1 MAQFWTVYWGFC
13 SFVFGAIVGSF
24 LNVCIWRL
32 PRGESLAKP
41 PSHCPKCDHS
51 LKLWPDMVP
60 LCSQVWCRARCRY
73 CGTPF
78 SWRYFWIELLTAAL
92 FTGANMRYAVFTNS
106 RLDDFTQTGVLLCT
120 FAFISCLVV
129 IFFTDLDS
137 YQIHDGTV
145 ALAALA
151 GILKDLLLIRAGER
165 PLWHGV
171 PGLPA
176 AVQLPIPESVFSAL
190 ISCWLLWQFAALVT
204 AARGEEAMGDGD
216 PLLLG
221 AMGAVLLPW
230 PLMVLA
236 FIFAVFL
243 GTIGGV
249 SGMWRHAHTERQ
261 ASAPEVLPGN
271 PDASSDTQAPPD
283 VPEIGGA
290 PPQATVPGDPD
301 PPPADDQWDSSERDH
316 PIAAQAEPPEVQG
329 AEPVCSS
336 SIVTPVVPGSDTT
349 SALPEAPASPGPVTD
364 ARQHAVAHHIPPAG
378 GADSACAEAAQP
390 APDWDAASGPI
401 GSPDGTGIP
410 SLDVEAAVTS
420 AESSPSALEG
430 EGTGGSLLEQEGETG
445 EAGVVPIIPTV
456 SRWGRVGA
464 VLGSWIVVAGLWAA
478 GRLFGESPAV
488 GIATGLLSAAIGG
501 ACCWF
506 SVQACHRA
514 DKVWLEAMDK
524 LFDDGEPGPRF
535 IPFGPYL
542 VAGTF
547 VAMFFGK
554 ELVELYLTQIMAL
567 SPAVISGLRW

>member
-60 LCSQVWCRARCRY
+60 LCSQVWYRARCRY

-92 FTGANMRYAVFTNS
+92 FTGAYLRYAVFTNS
-106 RLDDFTQTGVLLCT
+106 RLDDFTQTAVLLCT

-145 ALAALA
+145 ALAALS
-151 GILKDLLLIRAGER
+151 GVVKDLLLIRVGER
-165 PLWHGV
+165 PLWNGV

-204 AARGEEAMGDGD
+204 AARGEEAMGGGD

-249 SGMWRHAHTERQ
+249 GGMWLHARAERQ
-261 ASAPEVLPGN
+261 ASPGGTIAAGDPESPSSVIETGGCAAGAPDSHNSDAGAQSPGPMYERAAGPHAEISEVGGAEAVQCLNAVGYLTPESH
-271 PDASSDTQAPPD
+271 PAALSPHTQAPSG
-283 VPEIGGA
+283 PETGTGHDA
-290 PPQATVPGDPD
+290 VAHDTVVTA
-301 PPPADDQWDSSERDH
+301 PAD
-316 PIAAQAEPPEVQG
+316 AACV
-329 AEPVCSS
+329 
-336 SIVTPVVPGSDTT
+336 GSTM
-349 SALPEAPASPGPVTD
+349 SAPAS
-364 ARQHAVAHHIPPAG
+364 HAA
-378 GADSACAEAAQP
+378 P
-390 APDWDAASGPI
+390 APGE
-401 GSPDGTGIP
+401 SPDERIALAPDVAVG
-410 SLDVEAAVTS
+410 SLS
-420 AESSPSALEG
+420 AESCPATPDG
-430 EGTGGSLLEQEGETG
+430 EGTDGSLPEQEREKGEEG
-445 EAGVVPIIPTV
+445 GVPTIPTV

-464 VLGSWIVVAGLWAA
+464 VLGSWIVIAGLWTA
-478 GRLFGESPAV
+478 GRLFGEMRGV

-506 SVQACHRA
+506 SVRACHRA

-567 SPAVISGLRW
+567 SPAVISGLRWQ

>member
-60 LCSQVWCRARCRY
+60 LCSQVWYRARCRY

-92 FTGANMRYAVFTNS
+92 FTGAYLRYAVFTNS
-106 RLDDFTQTGVLLCT
+106 RLDDFTQTAVLLCT

-145 ALAALA
+145 ALAALS
-151 GILKDLLLIRAGER
+151 GVVKDLLLIRVGER
-165 PLWHGV
+165 PLWNGV

-204 AARGEEAMGDGD
+204 AARGEEAMGGGD

-249 SGMWRHAHTERQ
+249 GGSGCMPAPSGRRLRAVRSQ
-261 ASAPEVLPGN
+261 PAIRNRRPASLKPAAALQVRLIPTIRMPVR
-271 PDASSDTQAPPD
+271 S
-283 VPEIGGA
+283 
-290 PPQATVPGDPD
+290 
-301 PPPADDQWDSSERDH
+301 PPARCMNARPVRTQRSPKSEARKLSS
-316 PIAAQAEPPEVQG
+316 V
-329 AEPVCSS
+329 
-336 SIVTPVVPGSDTT
+336 
-349 SALPEAPASPGPVTD
+349 
-364 ARQHAVAHHIPPAG
+364 
-378 GADSACAEAAQP
+378 
-390 APDWDAASGPI
+390 
-401 GSPDGTGIP
+401 
-410 SLDVEAAVTS
+410 
-420 AESSPSALEG
+420 
-430 EGTGGSLLEQEGETG
+430 
-445 EAGVVPIIPTV
+445 
-456 SRWGRVGA
+456 
-464 VLGSWIVVAGLWAA
+464 
-478 GRLFGESPAV
+478 
-488 GIATGLLSAAIGG
+488 
-501 ACCWF
+501 
-506 SVQACHRA
+506 
-514 DKVWLEAMDK
+514 
-524 LFDDGEPGPRF
+524 
-535 IPFGPYL
+535 
-542 VAGTF
+542 
-547 VAMFFGK
+547 
-554 ELVELYLTQIMAL
+554 
-567 SPAVISGLRW
+567 